1 MTSVRTCY
9 CKHEEN
15 VARKKDNDI
24 RIHNANRHPVIVVSK
39 KSIVT
44 NGTCGSGRESCK
56 RARRVINERTLDTH
70 RSVEVQLSNSIL
82 SPETSTALE
91 NAEKIINNAKI
102 QLIEV
107 CATSSFDSARRH
119 RNTTQTSLA
128 SKFQD
133 TCSSKLLEAND
144 KTSARSE
151 KRDFP
156 RVTVRRVD
164 LSAPKFRMSRR
175 RRADWSSLGY
185 GSDNRS
191 RGRASPARVLS
202 KDSINNVNVETTA
215 RDDRARYR
223 RRMLS
228 ARGNE
233 CKIQMGPSVH
243 IVDRE
248 LVKQDLE
255 DVHISPESSRAQSRA
270 NTATYILCHDVIHT
284 NADNRMNDPEVAGT
298 PRTRRVRLDTL
309 QRGKPIEKP
318 ITEAATETISVTLV
332 SKLEKE
338 FEDAKNSDAGRD
350 VEQIQSPKVRNYRQ
364 EKKDPDSQNAEKVP
378 ERLKNKTSQGAT
390 KFAMV
395 EIPQIDRNEKLH
407 KARNENHEGILF
419 LSSAGGD
426 TQIRY
431 AEDDEIFC
439 KRSADHQRN
448 VENIVNKIQVEEN
461 QSDRSKP
468 SPDDDISRIAGFPR
482 QHENIASRYQEMESP
497 KPHRM
502 IDRHFSHTF
511 NSHNG
516 QDGLH
521 VTNEDVQCRSFASGY
536 TDVFRETIFA
546 EDNLDD
552 IDLYRPCL
560 DNLDSILYSNDRKI
574 ERVARVTRN
583 LSELL
588 SDSEFAIYKLDKN
601 ELISQDATKFYRN
614 SLNDKDGEYPLNE
627 ALNEAAR
634 SSLLETELRNE
645 DLTVSKV
652 YRTDDP
658 QAANAAG
665 TKLSAFTKK
674 DGSRSNYSKNSVESS
689 VFPASDA
696 NDSPR
701 TSRDSDRTQRSAA
714 KAYLSESSMDRS
726 DATTFSNLVP
736 TLSSTHTEA
745 PCRHQ
750 KKEIARD
757 DRHEVTSA
765 KKFSECKIRRSGKEY
780 IDDRIFARFFRK
792 DTSQAADRFLAY
804 ILQDEKR
811 SIEGKIASALKES
824 AVTPAA
830 VQKLLNHLREVE
842 SIRDARQ
849 SETLDI
855 LRNILIN
862 VKSQSDQGNANDKEL
877 FFQNVPDS
885 SARSNAPPNAFSGSR
900 EQSVQQTP
908 AKIDGS
914 EVERNFVKNSY
925 ELKGLG
931 EHSSDISECR
941 ETRESVR
948 STARCESVQ
957 HFANSKKDT
966 GQTGNADV
974 VRIVS
979 IDVKNQTDKDVNE
992 NNPKKEEIF
1001 SWNVTGSLIRT
1012 YATSNVNEETILRAE
1027 NTNDIGQV
1035 NEKSN
1040 DSKNPDQYFS
1050 PAIPESRES
1059 VHFAAAKNSKN
1070 SSKNSKNNNSNGNSC
1085 SEAESLKQISDI
1097 RSDDNENP
1105 EENSEHLSTK
1115 IASAR
1120 SKGGSEMEAVDLLAG
1135 ISVSKNKDDIIIEK
1149 LEDDKS
1155 NEVVQIDKNQR
1166 TNKIVTQGDQVI
1178 DARSNIP
1185 EKAVKEI
1192 ISEKTQ
1198 DSTTPASKRVLFTFA
1213 KVSETKNERIS
1224 SNVNLAK
1231 SKFIDEDLTK
1241 DVNLVHSSAKENTES
1256 LREAKIDPQQEMIK
1270 ERNPADNNC
1279 STESPRDCVLPK
1291 SSESSSRKVAS
1302 CNKQISF
1309 DIAGKD
1315 NLTRDMRNEEA
1326 CKLMMFAV
1334 VENRRDGNE
1343 ISKPQKTATS
1353 DNEQQPIDLTGISRK
1368 YKIDVL
1374 SSSNS
1379 SVSSTLLD
1387 HDDRSTNGALGADA
1401 RRVGTTPETSSH
1413 SEGELYMPSS
1423 CSYSLGEVRVLRRKH
1438 DLIEDNAMDRDSSVT
1453 VLVTRSML
1461 TSLND
1466 STMSL
1471 LGSSE
1476 RI

>member
-15 VARKKDNDI
+15 VARRKDNDI
-24 RIHNANRHPVIVVSK
+24 RIHNANRHPVTVVSK

-44 NGTCGSGRESCK
+44 NTTCGSSRGSCK
-56 RARRVINERTLDTH
+56 RASRLNTH
-70 RSVEVQLSNSIL
+70 RSVEVQPPNSVL

-91 NAEKIINNAKI
+91 NAEKIVNNAKI
-102 QLIEV
+102 QLMEV
-107 CATSSFDSARRH
+107 CATSSFDSARQH
-119 RNTTQTSLA
+119 RNTYSDEPPLDDEMEERLYVRELVA

-133 TCSSKLLEAND
+133 ACSSKLSEVNG
-144 KTSARSE
+144 KTSARSQ

-191 RGRASPARVLS
+191 HGRASPARVLS

-215 RDDRARYR
+215 PDDHARDR

-233 CKIQMGPSVH
+233 CEIQIGPSVH

-255 DVHISPESSRAQSRA
+255 DVHISPEPM
-270 NTATYILCHDVIHT
+270 I
-284 NADNRMNDPEVAGT
+284 DPEVSGT

-309 QRGKPIEKP
+309 QRGKPIEKT
-318 ITEAATETISVTLV
+318 IIEAATETKPVTLV

-338 FEDAKNSDAGRD
+338 FEDAKNSDAGQD
-350 VEQIQSPKVRNYRQ
+350 VERIQSPKIRNYTQ
-364 EKKDPDSQNAEKVP
+364 EKKDPDPQDVERTP
-378 ERLKNKTSQGAT
+378 ERLRNTTSQGAI
-390 KFAMV
+390 KFAVV
-395 EIPQIDRNEKLH
+395 ETPQIDRNEKLH

-431 AEDDEIFC
+431 AEDDGIFC

-448 VENIVNKIQVEEN
+448 VENIVDKIQVEEN
-461 QSDRSKP
+461 RSDRSKP
-468 SPDDDISRIAGFPR
+468 SPGDDISRTASFSR
-482 QHENIASRYQEMESP
+482 QRENIASRYRQAESSRH
-497 KPHRM
+497 HRT

-516 QDGLH
+516 QDGLC
-521 VTNEDVQCRSFASGY
+521 VTSEDIQRPSFASGY

-560 DNLDSILYSNDRKI
+560 DDLDSILHSNDRKI
-574 ERVARVTRN
+574 EHVTRVTRN
-583 LSELL
+583 LKELL
-588 SDSEFAIYKLDKN
+588 SDSKFAIYKLDED
-601 ELISQDATKFYRN
+601 ELVSQDAVKFCRN
-614 SLNDKDGEYPLNE
+614 SLNDKDGEYPLLNE
-627 ALNEAAR
+627 ASNKAAR
-634 SSLLETELRNE
+634 SSFLETELRNE

-652 YRTDDP
+652 HRTDDL

-665 TKLSAFTKK
+665 TKSSTFTKE

-701 TSRDSDRTQRSAA
+701 TSRDSDRTQRSAT

-750 KKEIARD
+750 KKEVARD
-757 DRHEVTSA
+757 DRHKVTSA
-765 KKFSECKIRRSGKEY
+765 RKFSEHKIRRSGKEY
-780 IDDRIFARFFRK
+780 TDDRIFARFFRK
-792 DTSQAADRFLAY
+792 DTSQAIDRFLAY

-830 VQKLLNHLREVE
+830 VQKLLDHLREAE
-842 SIRDARQ
+842 SIRDTRQ

-862 VKSQSDQGNANDKEL
+862 VKS
-877 FFQNVPDS
+877 
-885 SARSNAPPNAFSGSR
+885 
-900 EQSVQQTP
+900 
-908 AKIDGS
+908 
-914 EVERNFVKNSY
+914 
-925 ELKGLG
+925 LG
-931 EHSSDISECR
+931 EHSSDLSECR

-948 STARCESVQ
+948 STARCESMQ
-957 HFANSKKDT
+957 HFANSKDT
-966 GQTGNADV
+966 GQTENADV
-974 VRIVS
+974 MRTLS
-979 IDVKNQTDKDVNE
+979 IDFENQTDKDVN
-992 NNPKKEEIF
+992 NPKKEETF
-1001 SWNVTGSLIRT
+1001 PRNVTGSLIWT
-1012 YATSNVNEETILRAE
+1012 NAMSNTNEEIILRTE
-1027 NTNDIGQV
+1027 NNTNDIGQV
-1035 NEKSN
+1035 TGKFN
-1040 DSKNPDQYFS
+1040 DSKNPDKYLS

-1059 VHFAAAKNSKN
+1059 VHSAAHFETAKNSKN
-1070 SSKNSKNNNSNGNSC
+1070 NSKNNKKNNSNGNSC

-1120 SKGGSEMEAVDLLAG
+1120 SKGGSEMETVDLVTG
-1135 ISVSKNKDDIIIEK
+1135 ISVFKNKDDIIIEK
-1149 LEDDKS
+1149 LENGKS
-1155 NEVVQIDKNQR
+1155 KEVTQIDKNQR
-1166 TNKIVTQGDQVI
+1166 ANEIVTQTDQI
-1178 DARSNIP
+1178 EARSNIS
-1185 EKAVKEI
+1185 EEAVKEI
-1192 ISEKTQ
+1192 TNGKTQ
-1198 DSTTPASKRVLFTFA
+1198 VSTMPAGKRVLFTFA
-1213 KVSETKNERIS
+1213 EVSETKNERVCLDVS
-1224 SNVNLAK
+1224 PAK
-1231 SKFIDEDLTK
+1231 SKLIDEDVTK
-1241 DVNLVHSSAKENTES
+1241 EDIGLIHLSAKENTGS
-1256 LREAKIDPQQEMIK
+1256 LREAKIDPQQEMVK
-1270 ERNPADNNC
+1270 QKNSADNNC
-1279 STESPRDCVLPK
+1279 SAESPRECTLPK
-1291 SSESSSRKVAS
+1291 SSESSSREVAS

-1315 NLTRDMRNEEA
+1315 NSTRDMRNEEA
-1326 CKLMMFAV
+1326 CKLMTFAV

-1343 ISKPQKTATS
+1343 TSKPQKTATS
-1353 DNEQQPIDLTGISRK
+1353 DNERQPIDLTGISRK

-1387 HDDRSTNGALGADA
+1387 HDDRSTNGALSADA
-1401 RRVGTTPETSSH
+1401 RRVGTTSETSH

-1438 DLIEDNAMDRDSSVT
+1438 DLIEDNAMDRDSSMT
-1453 VLVTRSML
+1453 VLVTKSML

-1466 STMSL
+1466 STMVSVPKRHKEEVVNTDL
-1471 LGSSE
+1471 T
-1476 RI
+1476 